1 MTAGGEPIAF
11 ASLDFYY
18 PSWDAEKLCVND
30 GEHLAMTTY
39 GTISTNLAQ
48 SVAMRMDGGL
58 LRLRV
63 LSKYEGNRRIG
74 TS

>member
-1 MTAGGEPIAF
+1 MLENCMTAGGEPIAF

-39 GTISTNLAQ
+39 GL
-48 SVAMRMDGGL
+48 VDF
-58 LRLRV
+58 
-63 LSKYEGNRRIG
+63 
-74 TS
+74 

>member
-30 GEHLAMTTY
+30 